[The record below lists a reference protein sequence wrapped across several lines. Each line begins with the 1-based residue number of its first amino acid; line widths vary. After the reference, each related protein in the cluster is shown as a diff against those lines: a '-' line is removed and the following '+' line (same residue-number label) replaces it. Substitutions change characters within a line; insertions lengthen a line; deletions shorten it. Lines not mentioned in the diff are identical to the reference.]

1 MGSSFSS
8 ASADTRLE
16 EKREVL
22 AVVYYNGTVVWKPMS
37 IFKSTCQID
46 IR

>member
-1 MGSSFSS
+1 LSS
-8 ASADTRLE
+8 ADIRLE

-22 AVVYYNGTVVWKPMS
+22 ATVHFNGTVFWKPMS

>member
-1 MGSSFSS
+1 MISSS
-8 ASADTRLE
+8 ADIRLE
-16 EKREVL
+16 EKREVM
-22 AVVYYNGTVVWKPMS
+22 AIVYHNGTVYWKPMS